1 MPMSE
6 AFHDRLS
13 NVIVEAAERF
23 GTPFHIYDETGIRET
38 GQNLTDAFIKAEGFR
53 EFFAVKALPNPRILE
68 IMKDMG
74 FGFDCSSISELV
86 LGRQAGGIAEDIFF
100 SSNNTSQD
108 EFECALS
115 EGGSIVNLDSLDLIE
130 SLPAVPELVCF
141 RYNPGPR
148 RTGNAII
155 GVPEESKYGLRHDQM
170 EAAYRRARAL
180 GASRFGM
187 HTMLVSN
194 ELDYRYMV
202 ETTRMLLD
210 LVEEIGGKMG
220 VRFEFVNIGGGLGIP
235 YRPGESAL
243 DIHALGREAG
253 ELLERFREKNGY
265 APKLFVESGRYMT
278 GPHGVL
284 VTRAINLKDTYRKY
298 IGCGRL
304 HVLAD
309 ASRDL
314 RRVPRDRRVRKEN
327 ERRRHHR
334 RCGGVA
340 VRKQRQVRNPAPSS
354 PNRPKRPA
362 DHPGHRRARP
372 CHGIQLQR
380 PPASQG
386 TSSQDR
392 RRRGTRPEGRVPA
405 RPFLHAEFHAGDH
418 GPRRSGTWGEGR
430 FREKRLIIP
439 EDPSGPSNPSG
450 LGREN

>member
-6 AFHDRLS
+6 AFHGRLS
-13 NVIVEAAERF
+13 NVIIEASERF

-38 GQNLTDAFIKAEGFR
+38 GQNLKDAFSSVEGFR

-86 LGRQAGGIAEDIFF
+86 LGRHAGGIAEDIFF
-100 SSNNTSQD
+100 SSNNTSQE
-108 EFECALS
+108 EFDCALS
-115 EGGSIVNLDSLDLIE
+115 EGGSVVNLDSIDLIE
-130 SLPAVPELVCF
+130 SLPAIPELICF

-210 LVEEIGGKMG
+210 LVEEIGGKMD

-243 DIHALGREAG
+243 DVHALGREAG
-253 ELLERFREKNGY
+253 ELLERYRAKNGY

-284 VTRAINLKDTYRKY
+284 VTQAINLKDTYRKY
-298 IGCGRL
+298 IGVDACMSSLMRPAIYGAYHEIGVFGKKMNGDGIIADVVGSLCENNDKFAIQRPLPDIDRNDLLIIQDTGAHGHAMGFNYNGRL
-304 HVLAD
+304 
-309 ASRDL
+309 
-314 RRVPRDRRVRKEN
+314 
-327 ERRRHHR
+327 
-334 RCGGVA
+334 
-340 VRKQRQVRNPAPSS
+340 
-354 PNRPKRPA
+354 RPKELLLRTDGSVELVRREESLQDLFATLNFTPEIMVPGAAEHGARA
-362 DHPGHRRARP
+362 DFAKS
-372 CHGIQLQR
+372 
-380 PPASQG
+380 A
-386 TSSQDR
+386 
-392 RRRGTRPEGRVPA
+392 
-405 RPFLHAEFHAGDH
+405 
-418 GPRRSGTWGEGR
+418 
-430 FREKRLIIP
+430 
-439 EDPSGPSNPSG
+439 
-450 LGREN
+450 